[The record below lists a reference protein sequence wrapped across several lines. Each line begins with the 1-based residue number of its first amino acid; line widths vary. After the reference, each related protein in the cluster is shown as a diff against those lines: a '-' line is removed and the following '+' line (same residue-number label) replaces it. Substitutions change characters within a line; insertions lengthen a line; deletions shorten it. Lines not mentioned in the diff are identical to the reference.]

1 MSLAITNM
9 KNWLYPKQ
17 SREVKTS
24 FVGLRGQTLHHYV
37 ATVAG
42 MGFLLFGYDQ
52 GVMGGL
58 LTLPTFIKQFPKM
71 DTSSYLPPK
80 VKSFNTTVQGTA
92 VGIYEIGCMIGALFT
107 MWGGDKLG
115 RRYII
120 FYGSIIMT
128 IGAILQCASYSLGQF
143 ITGRVISGIGNGF
156 ITATVPMLQSECAK
170 PEKRGKLVMLEGAL
184 ITAGIALSYWIDFG
198 FYWVRT
204 NDADWRF
211 PVAFQ
216 IVFCLF
222 LMFTVLTL
230 PESPRW
236 LVKKLRFEEAAGVFA
251 ALEDVDIDDPYVV
264 SQVTY
269 VKESIMLEQLAQMG
283 VEGTAARQKILY
295 GEFQM
300 GAELPFLQQMKLMF
314 TFGKKKN
321 FHRTMLAY
329 WNQVMQQIT
338 GINLITYY
346 AAYIYETSVGM
357 NATDSRILAACNGTE
372 YFLASWIAFYTIER
386 FGRRK
391 LMIFGAIGQAAT
403 MAILTGCVYAASTP
417 EDGGLNKPRAG
428 IAAAVFLFVFN
439 TFFAV
444 GWLGMT
450 WLYPAEISSLEI
462 RAPANGL
469 STSGNWVFNFM
480 VVMITPVAFDTI
492 KWKTYIIFACIN
504 AAMVPVVYF
513 LYPETAGRSLEEI
526 DQIFADSNPRTPWD
540 VVWIAH
546 RLPRH
551 TVADDYLEER
561 VFEEDKH
568 VTAHS
573 ETASEEVGAPDRV
586 SGTDK
591 EIERSANNTT
601 QPA

>member
-1 MSLAITNM
+1 M

-283 VEGTAARQKILY
+283 VEG
-295 GEFQM
+295 
-300 GAELPFLQQMKLMF
+300 
-314 TFGKKKN
+314 
-321 FHRTMLAY
+321 
-329 WNQVMQQIT
+329 
-338 GINLITYY
+338 
-346 AAYIYETSVGM
+346 M

>member
-1 MSLAITNM
+1 M

-92 VGIYEIGCMIGALFT
+92 VGIYEIGWALFT

-269 VKESIMLEQLAQMG
+269 SIMLEQLAQMG

-329 WNQVMQQIT
+329 WNQQIT

-551 TVADDYLEER
+551 TR

>member
-1 MSLAITNM
+1 M

-92 VGIYEIGCMIGALFT
+92 VGIYEIGWALFT

-283 VEGTAARQKILY
+283 
-295 GEFQM
+295 
-300 GAELPFLQQMKLMF
+300 QMKLMF

-573 ETASEEVGAPDRV
+573 ETASEEYNWDTDTDGIVGMC
-586 SGTDK
+586 
-591 EIERSANNTT
+591 
-601 QPA
+601 

>member
-1 MSLAITNM
+1 M
-9 KNWLYPKQ
+9 NWIRPPP
-17 SREVKTS
+17 SGPVKTS
-24 FVGLRGQTLHHYV
+24 FMGFRGQKLHHYV

-58 LTLPTFIKQFPKM
+58 LTLPSFVKQFPKM
-71 DTSSYLPPK
+71 DTSDYLPPD
-80 VKSFNTTVQGTA
+80 VKSFNTTIQGTA
-92 VGIYEIGCMIGALFT
+92 IAIYEIGCMMGALFT
-107 MWGGDKLG
+107 MWAGDKVG

-120 FYGSIIMT
+120 YYGSIIMT
-128 IGAILQCASYSLGQF
+128 VGAVLQCASYSLGMF
-143 ITGRVISGIGNGF
+143 ITGRVVSGVGNGF

-198 FYWVRT
+198 FYWVKA

-216 IVFCLF
+216 ITFCLF
-222 LMFTVLTL
+222 LFFTVLTI

-236 LVKKLRFEEAAGVFA
+236 LVKKGRFEEAAGVFA
-251 ALEDVDIDDPYVV
+251 ALEDVDIEDVYVV
-264 SQVTY
+264 SQITY
-269 VKESIMLEQLAQMG
+269 VKESIMLEQLAQLG
-283 VEGTAARQKILY
+283 VDGSAAREKIAS
-295 GEFQM
+295 GEFSM
-300 GAELPFLQQMKLMF
+300 GKELPFLDQMKLMF

-329 WNQVMQQIT
+329 WSQVMQQIT

-357 NATDSRILAACNGTE
+357 TPTNSRILAACNGTE

-391 LMIFGAIGQAAT
+391 LMIFGAAGQAAT
-403 MAILTGCVYAASTP
+403 MAILTGCVYAASP
-417 EDGGLNKPRAG
+417 LSDGGLDNPKAG

-439 TFFAV
+439 TFFAI
-444 GWLGMT
+444 GWLGMS

-469 STSGNWVFNFM
+469 STSGNWIFNFM

-492 KWKTYIIFACIN
+492 KWKTYIIFAVIN
-504 AAMVPVVYF
+504 AAMVPAVYF
-513 LYPETAGRSLEEI
+513 FYPETAGRSLEEI
-526 DQIFADSNPRTPWD
+526 DQIFADSNPKTPWD
-540 VVWIAH
+540 VVWIAR
-546 RLPRH
+546 RLPKSTAVDH
-551 TVADDYLEER
+551 SLVER
-561 VFEEDKH
+561 RIFKDEDKT
-568 VTAHS
+568 VL
-573 ETASEEVGAPDRV
+573 ETVESASRESSDRDDIRRV
-586 SGTDK
+586 
-591 EIERSANNTT
+591 
-601 QPA
+601 

>member
-1 MSLAITNM
+1 MFIPSFARSST
-9 KNWLYPKQ
+9 
-17 SREVKTS
+17 EVKTS
-24 FVGLRGQTLHHYV
+24 FLGARGQKLHNLV
-37 ATVAG
+37 AAVAG
-42 MGFLLFGYDQ
+42 IGFLLFGYDQ

-58 LTLPTFIKQFPKM
+58 LTLDTFIQQFPKM
-71 DTSSYLPPK
+71 DTSDYLPPK
-80 VKSFNTTVQGTA
+80 VKTFNTTIQGTA

-107 MWGGDKLG
+107 MWAGDKLG
-115 RRYII
+115 RRYMI
-120 FYGSIIMT
+120 FFGSIIMT

-143 ITGRVISGIGNGF
+143 IVGRVVSGIGNGF

-170 PEKRGKLVMLEGAL
+170 PERRGKLVMLEGAL

-211 PVAFQ
+211 PIAFQ
-216 IVFCLF
+216 IVFSLF
-222 LMFTVLTL
+222 LTFTIMSL

-236 LVKKLRFEEAAGVFA
+236 LVKKQRFEEAAGVFA
-251 ALEDVDIDDPYVV
+251 ALEDVPLDDPYVLN
-264 SQVTY
+264 QITA
-269 VKESIMLEQLAQMG
+269 VKESIMMEQLAQLG
-283 VEGTAARQKILY
+283 VDGKEARQKIQS

-300 GAELPFLQQMKLMF
+300 GQELSFVGQMKLMF

-329 WNQVMQQIT
+329 WNQVMQQVT

-346 AAYIYETSVGM
+346 AAYIYQTSVGM

-372 YFLASWIAFYTIER
+372 YFMASWVAFYTIER

-391 LMIFGAIGQAAT
+391 LMLFGAVGQACT
-403 MAILTGCVYAASTP
+403 MAILTGCVYAASKP
-417 EDGGLNKPRAG
+417 EDGGLDMQGAG

-439 TFFAV
+439 TFFAI

-469 STSGNWVFNFM
+469 STSGNWAFNFM
-480 VVMITPVAFDTI
+480 VVMITPVAFNSI

-504 AAMVPVVYF
+504 AFMVPVVYF
-513 LYPETAGRSLEEI
+513 FYPETAGRSLEEI
-526 DQIFADSNPRTPWD
+526 DMIFAESNPRTPWD
-540 VVWIAH
+540 VVGIAN
-546 RLPRH
+546 RLPKN
-551 TVADDYLEER
+551 AGAGYDEER
-561 VFEEDKH
+561 YEERYEEKAI
-568 VTAHS
+568 V
-573 ETASEEVGAPDRV
+573 ETEENV
-586 SGTDK
+586 SHDETFSHD
-591 EIERSANNTT
+591 SAEF
-601 QPA
+601 Q